1 MIDVYVKD
9 IMNALKNRSY
19 FSALA
24 LALALPDMCG
34 AVEYPNES
42 VSERYIKWYQEHVE
56 PWVKKEGKDNPDLSG
71 EVVYNLRN
79 TFLHQGL
86 PAVNAGK
93 IKEESNRVNKFILVL
108 GDGTVFQ
115 EVTLSYSVGASAFR
129 AIMVEVTFLCET
141 ICSCALDYYIQN
153 SSRFVPDCIVLTQ
166 DELFGRSGEPVGQI
180 QQKDIELKFAENAL
194 GVLFDKEKILQMVQ
208 SQIEQLKKEQQ
219 PKKEQQTK
227 KTKQQQTSNKKVPPA
242 KTPVNVSG
250 EKKTKLNQEIM
261 QAARTIGYDASTA
274 NKIAQLSTGMLGSR
288 NFLNDVLNAF
298 NDEWSNGAEVYE
310 DLKPVLSKYASVKPQ
325 KTVSQTA
332 TAKDKSAVNKEVMQI
347 LSKAGLSS
355 DDVAKVASIV
365 VKNHGVKK
373 GKQTAYRTIVSR
385 YGQEKGLDIYKRV
398 KKYI

>member
-1 MIDVYVKD
+1 MIDFENVHSDGLEGCQKLESTD
-9 IMNALKNRSY
+9 HIIIFFTQNAKN
-19 FSALA
+19 L
-24 LALALPDMCG
+24 DMSGIAKHGG
-34 AVEYPNES
+34 ADFE
-42 VSERYIKWYQEHVE
+42 
-56 PWVKKEGKDNPDLSG
+56 
-71 EVVYNLRN
+71 
-79 TFLHQGL
+79 
-86 PAVNAGK
+86 
-93 IKEESNRVNKFILVL
+93 
-108 GDGTVFQ
+108 
-115 EVTLSYSVGASAFR
+115 
-129 AIMVEVTFLCET
+129 MVEVPAGKQSADIHIASYLGYLAGKYSEDKCEIVIVSQDT
-141 ICSCALDYYIQN
+141 DYDNVIKFWKKQAGIKIT
-153 SSRFVPDCIVLTQ
+153 RRQ
-166 DELFGRSGEPVGQI
+166 KI
-180 QQKDIELKFAENAL
+180 QQ
-194 GVLFDKEKILQMVQ
+194 Q
-208 SQIEQLKKEQQ
+208 SQKIQQPQKVQQTQQ
-219 PKKEQQTK
+219 PKKT
-227 KTKQQQTSNKKVPPA
+227 TQQQPSKKKVPPA

-261 QAARTIGYDASTA
+261 QAARTIGYEAPTA

-298 NDEWSNGAEVYE
+298 NDEWSDGAEVYE
-310 DLKPVLSKYASVKPQ
+310 DLKSVLSKYVNVTAR